1 MAYISQDDKR
11 ELAPNIKAVLDKH
24 NVKGTIS
31 IRNHATL
38 VVNIQ
43 EGALNFFTPNNLRP
57 FVVPLGF
64 TGQGRRENYSN
75 VNQYH
80 YHKYYKNQPEC
91 IAFFDALF
99 KAMKGTKWYDKSDA
113 MYDHFD
119 TAYYLSVNVGKWNN
133 HYKYTPNKTQPK
145 KKVSYLMEGRSK
157 TIDLME
163 GVS

>member
-38 VVNIQ
+38 VVNIK
-43 EGALNFFTPNNLRP
+43 EGALNFFPHNDLTQ
-57 FVVPLGF
+57 GIIF
-64 TGQGRRENYSN
+64 TGQGRREDYSN

-91 IAFFDALF
+91 IAFFDDLF

-157 TIDLME
+157 TIEGDLKMIA
-163 GVS
+163 

>member
-38 VVNIQ
+38 VVNIK
-43 EGALNFFTPNNLRP
+43 EGALNFFPPNNLRP

-75 VNQYH
+75 VNQ
-80 YHKYYKNQPEC
+80 
-91 IAFFDALF
+91 
-99 KAMKGTKWYDKSDA
+99 
-113 MYDHFD
+113 
-119 TAYYLSVNVGKWNN
+119 
-133 HYKYTPNKTQPK
+133 
-145 KKVSYLMEGRSK
+145 
-157 TIDLME
+157 
-163 GVS
+163 